1 MLANILAIILKKQG
15 KNLASKAPAKKP
27 AQTPR
32 KPGEPNFTLGKQG
45 ELENDVKV
53 SFEMEKWAKSA
64 GGISTN
70 KPINANLS
78 RLARKHPEMY
88 KSPSQA
94 YKNAMEIK
102 NSPTLFLKNKRD
114 DVALIAKDLGKG
126 KMGKMGIRKEDNE
139 VVHLTKRDK
148 RNSDIKP
155 IQTPLQKTQDLVVES
170 PTHSTPMQTYIRTLR
185 QSANPH
191 SKAGA
196 KAHSLGSKDSTPKS
210 PKSQDLLPTERE

>member
-27 AQTPR
+27 AQPPR

-45 ELENDVKV
+45 ELENDVKT
-53 SFEMEKWAKSA
+53 SFEMDKWAKSA
-64 GGISTN
+64 SGIATN

-102 NSPTLFLKNKRD
+102 NEPTLFLKNKRD

-126 KMGKMGIRKEDNE
+126 KMGKMGIRKEDNALI
-139 VVHLTKRDK
+139 HLIKIDK
-148 RNSDIKP
+148 RSSDIKP
-155 IQTPLQKTQDLVVES
+155 IQTPLQKVENLAVES
-170 PTHSTPMQTYIRTLR
+170 PTHSTPMQSYIRALR
-185 QSANPH
+185 QSAKPH
-191 SKAGA
+191 SRAGA
-196 KAHSLGSKDSTPKS
+196 KAHSLGSKDSTQNK